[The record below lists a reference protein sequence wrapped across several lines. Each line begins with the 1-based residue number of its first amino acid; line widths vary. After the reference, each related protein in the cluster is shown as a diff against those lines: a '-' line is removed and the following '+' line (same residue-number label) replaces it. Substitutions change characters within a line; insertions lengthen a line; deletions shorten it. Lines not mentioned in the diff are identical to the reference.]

1 MKYIG
6 IAMLAAPFVAF
17 FIALAK
23 FEGWRPGWW
32 RPALAVFSAATG
44 LYLWLRAAVYMIG

>member
-23 FEGWRPGWW
+23 FEGWRP
-32 RPALAVFSAATG
+32 ALAVFSAATG
-44 LYLWLRAAVYMIG
+44 LYLWLLAAVYMIG